1 MKIPGMFRRVSLILL
16 FVCLGVCATGL
27 RQNPLEPF
35 TFFSPSAATASA
47 VISGPVAAPQ
57 ACPAAV
63 IDGTIG
69 SGSTDHPFVTG
80 NQTSRLFRDSVESTC
95 GTQKPTPN
103 LTDNGTQFK
112 FDAFSF
118 SNTSVLAICV
128 TVITT
133 AGANNQILTAA
144 YDQSFNP
151 ANVQAN
157 YLGDAGNSD
166 KTRAFSFI
174 VPGNHSFVVVQSR
187 VNNAANPPSLAYS
200 FRVLGIPTC
209 NSCPPAIISGTIGSG
224 SSQWPASI
232 DTQTGRLFRNSTASG
247 CSPAKPVPSV
257 EDAATQFQ
265 YDAYTFLNT
274 SLSTVCVTV
283 NTTAGAN
290 NQILTAAYVDRF
302 NPFDVQENYLGD
314 AGNSNQSRSFSFNVP
329 GRRSFVVVQSRV
341 NTAGNPPSLGYF
353 FSVSGLTGCTSCP
366 VIAITPGDVPNAL
379 LGVPYSQQ
387 LTRTGGAASGA
398 WSVVGGALPNGLSL
412 NSSTGLLSGTPTA
425 SGNFSFSARFTDSSN
440 CLGEKVYFF
449 SVIACQTIT
458 LGPEPLPRAAV
469 NTLYSQQLTA
479 TGGTSP
485 YTFSVI
491 GGSPPAGIT
500 LSSGGLL
507 SGTPTTTTPANFT
520 VRATDFNGCTGT
532 KTYTLIVCGPIT
544 VNPGTAVNG
553 FVGTPYS
560 QNFTQSGAGVGPTW
574 SVSAGTLPAGLTL
587 DTSTGVLSGTPTTV
601 SNSNFTI
608 RATAFNGCFGERSYT
623 VVISGDGLQFFP
635 LGHPVRL
642 LDTRAGQVG
651 CDAPGAPIAGGTSRT
666 QTARR
671 TCDGLTIPA
680 NAKAITGNITTV
692 QSGGGFLTLFPSDAA
707 QPTVANSNYGP
718 NEILNNVFTVGL
730 GNADGAF
737 KIFVTSNTDV
747 VIDVTG
753 YYAPPPTSGAG
764 GLFFHP
770 LPHPIRLL
778 ETRVG
783 QTGCTTPGAPLAGN
797 TETSQQARVTCD
809 GVTVPATALAIVGNA
824 TTVNPGGAGPGFL
837 TLFPA
842 NATRPLAASSNYDPG
857 EVMNAPFTVGLSSGG
872 QFKIFTTATTDL
884 VVDMLGY
891 YSTDAT
897 DVNGTGLLF
906 NPLAHP
912 VRLLETRPGFTGCTT
927 HSSLP
932 IGGNTENLQPVRG
945 VCDGVTIAN
954 NALAI
959 VGNATVVN
967 SNGGFLTFW
976 PSDAV
981 RPLVATSNFLPGQVF
996 NRHFTVGLGASDGR
1010 FKIFSQFT
1018 TDLIIDVSG
1027 FFAP

>member
-1 MKIPGMFRRVSLILL
+1 MKIPRITFLFLALCVGGGLIGFLPMRSH
-16 FVCLGVCATGL
+16 F
-27 RQNPLEPF
+27 F
-35 TFFSPSAATASA
+35 TSSTVQATAFDTE
-47 VISGPVAAPQ
+47 PLAAPQ
-57 ACPAAV
+57 ACPVAV

-69 SGSTDHPFVTG
+69 SGSPEHPFVTG

-95 GTQKPTPN
+95 GTQKATPS
-103 LTDNGTQFK
+103 LTDAGTQFK
-112 FDAFSF
+112 FDAFTF
-118 SNTSVLAICV
+118 SNTSVLAVCV

-187 VNNAANPPSLAYS
+187 VNNAANPPSLGYS

-224 SSQWPASI
+224 SNQWPASI
-232 DTQTGRLFRNSTASG
+232 DTQTGRLFRNSTASI
-247 CSPAKPVPSV
+247 CNPAKPVPSV
-257 EDAATQFQ
+257 EDADTQFQ
-265 YDAYTFLNT
+265 YDAYTFLNPST
-274 SLSTVCVTV
+274 SSVCVTV

-290 NQILTAAYVDRF
+290 NQILTAAYLDRF
-302 NPFDVQENYLGD
+302 NPFDVQDNYLGD
-314 AGNSNQSRSFSFNVP
+314 AGNSNQSRSFSFIVP

-366 VIAITPGDVPNAL
+366 VIAITPDDVPNAL
-379 LGVPYSQQ
+379 LAVPYSQP
-387 LTRTGGAASGA
+387 LTRTGGAASGT
-398 WSVVGGALPNGLSL
+398 WSVATGALPNGLSL
-412 NSSTGLLSGTPTA
+412 NPTTGVVFGTPTA
-425 SGNFSFSARFTDSSN
+425 SGNFSFSAKFTDSN
-440 CLGEKVYFF
+440 GCLGQKVYFF
-449 SVIACQTIT
+449 SVIVCQTFT
-458 LGPEPLPRAAV
+458 LGPDPLPRALV

-485 YTFSVI
+485 YTFSVV

-500 LSSGGLL
+500 LSASGLL
-507 SGTPTTTTPANFT
+507 SGTPTNITPANFT
-520 VRATDFNGCTGT
+520 VRATDVNGCTGT
-532 KTYTLIVCGPIT
+532 KTYTLIVCGVIT
-544 VNPGTAVNG
+544 VNPATAANGIVGTA
-553 FVGTPYS
+553 YS
-560 QNFTQSGAGVGPTW
+560 QTFTQTGAGASPTW
-574 SVSAGTLPAGLTL
+574 SDSGTLPPGLTL
-587 DTSTGVLSGTPTTV
+587 NPNTGLLSGTPTTEGTF
-601 SNSNFTI
+601 NFTI
-608 RATAFNGCFGERSYT
+608 TTTAFNGCTGQRSYT
-623 VVISGDGLQFFP
+623 VTISGTGLQFFP
-635 LGHPVRL
+635 LAHPVRL
-642 LDTRAGQVG
+642 LDTRQGQAG
-651 CDAPGAPIAGGTSRT
+651 CDAPGAPIPGGTSRT

-680 NAKAITGNITTV
+680 NAKAIIGNITTV
-692 QSGGGFLTLFPSDAA
+692 QSGGGYLTLFPSDAA

-737 KIFVTSNTDV
+737 KIFVTSTTDV

-753 YYAPPPTSGAG
+753 YYAPPGAG

-770 LPHPIRLL
+770 LPKPIRLL
-778 ETRVG
+778 ETRAG
-783 QTGCTTPGAPLAGN
+783 QTGCTTPGVPLAAN

-809 GVTVPATALAIVGNA
+809 SVTIPSSALAIVGNA
-824 TTVNPGGAGPGFL
+824 TTVNPGGSGPGFL

-842 NATRPLAASSNYDPG
+842 NATRPLVANSNFDPG
-857 EVMNAPFTVGLSSGG
+857 EVINGPFTVGLSPTGA
-872 QFKIFTTATTDL
+872 FKIFSTATTEL
-884 VVDMLGY
+884 IVDVLGY
-891 YSTDAT
+891 YSPEAN

-906 NPLAHP
+906 YPLPKP

-932 IGGNTENLQPVRG
+932 MTGGTENLQPARG
-945 VCDGVTIAN
+945 ICDGVTIAN
-954 NALAI
+954 NALGI

-981 RPLVATSNFLPGQVF
+981 RPLVATSNFLPGQIF
-996 NRHFTVGLGASDGR
+996 NRHFTVGLAASDGG

-1027 FFAP
+1027 YFAP